1 MIDRSIINI
10 NRKRTNRNM
19 INRERT
25 NKKYDKQ
32 EQNK

>member
-25 NKKYDKQ
+25 NKKYDK
-32 EQNK
+32 